1 MRSEYGVQYAELY
14 AHHWWWRAREAILER
29 EIAAL
34 PLPTSCAILDIGCGD
49 GVFFPIL
56 SRWGRVSGIEIDR
69 DLVSDAVRERY
80 DVCHEPVGSPVYAG
94 KRYNLITALDVIEHI
109 QDDVSAMRDIAAMLA
124 PSGYLVLTVPAF
136 QALWDEHDER
146 NHHYRRYRL
155 ERVRAL
161 LASYGRVVRLR
172 YLFPSL
178 FLPKFVVAAF
188 NRVRRTKVNQARL
201 PSAPVSAIMTRGLL
215 LEDRLAARLPVP
227 FGTSVLGILE
237 RHG

>member
-34 PLPTSCAILDIGCGD
+34 ELPKPCAILDVGCGD

-56 SRWGRVSGIEIDR
+56 SRWGTVSGIEIDR

-80 DVCHEPVGSPVYAG
+80 DVFHEALGSRVYAG
-94 KRYNLITALDVIEHI
+94 MRFDLITALDVIEHVE
-109 QDDVSAMRDIAAMLA
+109 DDASALREVATMLA

-136 QALWDEHDER
+136 KSLWDEHDER
-146 NHHYRRYRL
+146 NHHFRRYRL
-155 ERVRAL
+155 EQVRTL
-161 LASYGRVVRLR
+161 LASYGRIVRLR

-178 FLPKFVVAAF
+178 FLPKFAVAAF
-188 NRVRRTKVNQARL
+188 NRLRRSKVDQTRI
-201 PSAPVSAIMTRGLL
+201 PSRSVSSLIAGYLC
-215 LEDRLAARLPVP
+215 LEDRLGARLPVP
-227 FGTSVLGILE
+227 FGTSVLAILE